1 MFKFR
6 LNRSYTTKEESTE
19 TYTTQKISL
28 LAGRQ
33 VTEYRKILQNKA

>member
-1 MFKFR
+1 MYKFR
-6 LNRSYTTKEESTE
+6 LNRSSTTKEESTE

-33 VTEYRKILQNKA
+33 VKEYNKILRNKA